1 MHGET
6 MKYWIFGL
14 QTMLGIPQMVAGLP
28 ASQERPCS
36 TKLV

>member
-1 MHGET
+1 
-6 MKYWIFGL
+6 
-14 QTMLGIPQMVAGLP
+14 MLGIPQMVAGLP